1 MVQRLTETEVSY
13 YGNIDNID
21 VRVRPDGIKENDYII
36 DIKTSM
42 DASPRFFK
50 SSIYNFAYHLQACF
64 YSEALGYDP
73 AKFRFITIEN
83 KYPYTVEVF
92 SMSED
97 MIEYGR
103 NAWRIAFDVWK
114 EYLETDNMRGF
125 YWEQFNKDG
134 SLIL

>member
-1 MVQRLTETEVSY
+1 
-13 YGNIDNID
+13 
-21 VRVRPDGIKENDYII
+21 
-36 DIKTSM
+36 
-42 DASPRFFK
+42 
-50 SSIYNFAYHLQACF
+50 
-64 YSEALGYDP
+64 
-73 AKFRFITIEN
+73 
-83 KYPYTVEVF
+83 
-92 SMSED
+92 MSED